1 MKNKTRFIPLV
12 IIGAVLLS
20 LLAVIPAFSA
30 QGDTAF
36 IDPDDTDETLD
47 WTNQGGSF
55 IVEVDDDDLDV
66 PIKHVLFPV
75 GAGGDLTQIS
85 GTVSIT
91 ANSNMIMRTDSMTA
105 SFSDVAEEDTI
116 LVSGQTV
123 REVVEVVAPAAAT
136 DDDPATPAMIK
147 VNVPF
152 SESDGGLSV
161 AKVNPDD
168 AQYDECPTCAA
179 VESIQTDGH
188 VVGNSFILTDRPVVD
203 SGVGVLADRL
213 TGSEDTLLGPTDVL
227 VVSHTKIS
235 SPLGVFDLL
244 ENGRVTLSAPPP
256 PNIYVAY
263 WGSVKND
270 TGAAVRLEST
280 SDPNG
285 ISVVLKET
293 GPTTGVFQL
302 MVNAGENDDTESKA
316 STEPPVLKVGASDT
330 IKLFYKDAKPSRT
343 DRATLSVESTDP
355 TFAALGPDNGT
366 TGKESRP
373 DINAQVSDANS
384 GVNEDSIRVVFARA
398 EAGSTEIGS
407 GDSEQRVPA
416 DDGKSRTISGS
427 SGFRITQSAS
437 SGLVGADDA
446 TVYWWVIAEDSAGN
460 VAVLD
465 RQETKDF
472 LQAEDAD
479 GNDMLD
485 TEGDPVTIELSQAT
499 DAEKSDL
506 DKESFPDACEPT
518 EFLNAF
524 ENADGIIEVENVD
537 VAISEDIA
545 SCQPYSYSIDFTEP
559 VLSEAVTGSHWD
571 SSSDDD
577 DKTVTDPADAEDTSI
592 RVDFSEDID
601 AESVDASD
609 FLVKMDE
616 DDKGKAP
623 SDAEVFAGRANS
635 VFLTV
640 SALDPDAKPMVEV
653 VDEIADIAGNVIED
667 DEVDAVDGIAPS
679 IEVTITGTGSEGG
692 RPVTDEEIV
701 VSITVNEAVATPK
714 VTVYNVDQTDLN
726 TDDDDASDEDL
737 DMVGSERNAVLKS
750 EGHYEFKFKSSSAG
764 LYSVFVTAGDAT
776 ENNQGKA
783 GDKVLP
789 ISLEDDTKALLF
801 EVDTDVAEPM
811 ITPEE
816 TDNPSPFITL
826 DYSGEGEEY
835 AVSGGEVTED
845 LDSHGKVT
853 IMSATFNGEDVTDAL
868 VTSDM
873 VKYLYKASDL
883 GSGEYKVEVTA
894 KDEAGNE
901 LESEGMVEIAERKP
915 YSVALAPGWN
925 LVSIPGEPAD
935 GDINSVIP
943 ADHPAR
949 SVLSYDPSIP
959 GAWLTATR
967 SNGAFEGTLTEITSG
982 RAYWIHT
989 TSFASIK
996 VDIPRLDAGSPV
1008 APPTINIVKGWN
1020 MVPVQ
1025 DVDEDREDVSAK
1037 SYFSGLDVSR
1047 VYWFDTV
1054 GNTWA
1059 SIDVGSVDN
1068 DDNATDMLQV
1078 GKGYWVFTTEEGTL
1092 AP

>member
-12 IIGAVLLS
+12 IIGAILLS

-30 QGDTAF
+30 QGNTAF
-36 IDPDDTDETLD
+36 IDPNDTDETLD
-47 WTNQGGSF
+47 WTRQGGTF
-55 IVEVDDDDLDV
+55 MVEVDDDDLDV
-66 PIKHVLFPV
+66 PVKHVLFPAGV
-75 GAGGDLTQIS
+75 GQDLRNL
-85 GTVSIT
+85 GAMVSIS
-91 ANSNMIMRTDSMTA
+91 ANSDMVTRTDSMTRA
-105 SFSDVAEEDTI
+105 FSGVTDGDSI

-123 REVVEVVAPAAAT
+123 REVEEVIAPVA
-136 DDDPATPAMIK
+136 DDASTSDNESAPAMIK

-152 SESDGGLSV
+152 SESSARPLTIARVQAS
-161 AKVNPDD
+161 D
-168 AQYDECPTCAA
+168 AMYDECPTCAE
-179 VESIQTDGH
+179 VEKVEQSADRI
-188 VVGNSFILTDRPVVD
+188 VGTSFILDNTPIAD
-203 SGVGVLADRL
+203 SGVGTLTDRL
-213 TGSEDTLLGPTDVL
+213 TGNTNTIVDRSDVL
-227 VVSHTKIS
+227 VLATNAIS
-235 SPLGVFDLL
+235 IPLTVFNVL
-244 ENGRVTLSAPPP
+244 ENGTVQLARSPDPTVDL
-256 PNIYVAY
+256 YVAY
-263 WGSVKND
+263 WGSVRND
-270 TGAAVRLEST
+270 TGAAVQLESS
-280 SDPNG
+280 SDPSG
-285 ISVVLKET
+285 IPAVLKET
-293 GPTTGVFQL
+293 GPNTGVFQL
-302 MVNAGENDDTESKA
+302 TVKAVPETENSNASAD
-316 STEPPVLKVGASDT
+316 PPELRVGASDT
-330 IKLFYKDAKPSRT
+330 IRLLYKDADPSRT
-343 DRATLSVESTDP
+343 DRSTLSVESTDP
-355 TFAALGPDNGT
+355 AFAALGPDNGT
-366 TGKESRP
+366 RGKESRP
-373 DINAQVSDANS
+373 DITTEVTDSNS
-384 GVNEDSIRVVFARA
+384 GVDEDSIRVVFARA
-398 EAGSTEIGS
+398 AAGATQIDSSEERTPVDDGRSRDLSSGS
-407 GDSEQRVPA
+407 GY
-416 DDGKSRTISGS
+416 
-427 SGFRITQSAS
+427 RITQSAS
-437 SGLVGADDA
+437 SNLVSSDDA
-446 TVYWWVIAEDSAGN
+446 TVYWWVVATDTAGN
-460 VAVLD
+460 LAVLD
-465 RQETKDF
+465 RQENKDF
-472 LQAEDAD
+472 LDLGANAD
-479 GNDMLD
+479 GNQMMKEISKATAEEKDMYD
-485 TEGDPVTIELSQAT
+485 E
-499 DAEKSDL
+499 
-506 DKESFPDACEPT
+506 ESFPDPC
-518 EFLNAF
+518 NSDAF
-524 ENADGIIEVENVD
+524 IEDFGSGGTIVIQGD
-537 VAISEDIA
+537 VAISAEIYG
-545 SCQPYSYSIDFTEP
+545 CQPYSYSIDFSEP
-559 VLSEAVTGSHWD
+559 ELTGVVTGSFWD
-571 SSSDDD
+571 ASSDDD
-577 DKTVTDPADAEDTSI
+577 DKTVTDPADADNTSI
-592 RVDFSEDID
+592 RVDFNEDLD
-601 AESVDASD
+601 ADSVQASD
-609 FLVKMDE
+609 FLVKMD
-616 DDKGKAP
+616 DDDDGDRP
-623 SDAEVFAGRANS
+623 NDAQVYVGNGDS

-640 SALDPDAKPMVEV
+640 DALDPDAQPIVEV
-653 VDEIADIAGNVIED
+653 VDEIMDIAGNSLESA
-667 DEVDAVDGIAPS
+667 DENAIDGIAPS
-679 IEVTITGTGSEGG
+679 IEVTVAGTGSEGG

-701 VSITVNEAVATPK
+701 ISISVNEAIAPPM
-714 VTVYNVDQTDLN
+714 VTIYDVDQTGVK
-726 TDDDDASDEDL
+726 TDDDSDSDEGL
-737 DMVGSERNAVLKS
+737 AVNSRGAAKSATLKS
-750 EGHYEFKFKSSSAG
+750 EGHYEFKFKSSRDG
-764 LYSVFVTAGDAT
+764 LFSVYVTAKDAT
-776 ENNQGKA
+776 EQNEGAK

-789 ISLEDDTKALLF
+789 LSLDDDTSALLF
-801 EVDTDVAEPM
+801 EVDTKVAEPM

-835 AVSGGEVTED
+835 AVSDDEVTED

-853 IMSATFNGEDVTDAL
+853 IMSATFNGEDITDAL

-989 TSFASIK
+989 TSFESIK

-1054 GNTWA
+1054 GNTWT

>member
-1 MKNKTRFIPLV
+1 VKNKTRFIPLV
-12 IIGAVLLS
+12 IIGAILLS

-36 IDPDDTDETLD
+36 IDPDDTDESLD
-47 WTNQGGSF
+47 WTRQGGIF

-66 PIKHVLFPV
+66 PIKYVLYPV
-75 GAGGDLTQIS
+75 AAQGSTDLSAVS

-91 ANSNMIMRTDSMTA
+91 ANSTMVAREGGGD
-105 SFSDVAEEDTI
+105 FSGVDDGDTI
-116 LVSGQTV
+116 LVAGQTV
-123 REVVEVVAPAAAT
+123 REVVAVMDSVE
-136 DDDPATPAMIK
+136 DDADTADVDESTPAMIE

-152 SESDGGLSV
+152 SENEGGLSI
-161 AKVNPDD
+161 AKVEASE
-168 AQYDECPTCAA
+168 AQYDECSTCAQ
-179 VESIQTDGH
+179 VESVSTSA
-188 VVGNSFILTDRPVVD
+188 VVGNNFILSHKPVVD
-203 SGVGVLADRL
+203 SGVGSNRL
-213 TGSEDTLLGPTDVL
+213 EGDTDTLIGSDDVL
-227 VVSHTKIS
+227 VVRQNAVGTSV
-235 SPLGVFDLL
+235 GVFNLL
-244 ENGRVTLSAPPP
+244 QNGTVALTGAAPGDM
-256 PNIYVAY
+256 YVAY

-285 ISVVLKET
+285 ISVVLTET
-293 GPTTGVFQL
+293 GPTTGIFQL
-302 MVNAGENDDTESKA
+302 TVSAGADDDTESDA
-316 STEPPVLKVGASDT
+316 SADPPVLKVGASDT
-330 IKLFYKDAKPSRT
+330 IRLLYKDAKPSRT
-343 DRATLSVESTDP
+343 DRATLAVESTDP
-355 TFAALGPDNGT
+355 TFTALAPENGT
-366 TGKESRP
+366 KGKESRP
-373 DINAQVSDANS
+373 DVTAQVTDANS
-384 GVNEDSIRVVFARA
+384 GVDEDSIRVAFSRA
-398 EAGSTEIGS
+398 AAGSTDIDS
-407 GDSEQRVPA
+407 GDSEQRVPV
-416 DDGKSRTISGS
+416 DDGRSRKLSAG

-437 SGLVGADDA
+437 SALSGSDDA
-446 TVYWWVIAEDSAGN
+446 TVYWWVVAEDAAGN

-472 LQAEDAD
+472 LEDDD
-479 GNDMLD
+479 G
-485 TEGDPVTIELSQAT
+485 EGNLVLVEVSRAT
-499 DAEKSDL
+499 DAQKDDL
-506 DKESFPDACEPT
+506 DKESHPDACDAD
-518 EFLNAF
+518 AF
-524 ENADGIIEVENVD
+524 IERFQNEDGELAVEDVD
-537 VAISEDIA
+537 VAISADIEG
-545 SCQPYSYSIDFTEP
+545 CQPFSYSIDFTEP
-559 VLSEAVTGSHWD
+559 VLSAAVTGSHWD
-571 SSSDDD
+571 ASSDDD

-592 RVDFSEDID
+592 RVDFSEDLD
-601 AESVDASD
+601 ADSVDASD
-609 FLVKMDE
+609 FMVKMDE

-623 SDAEVFAGRANS
+623 SDAEVFAGNGNS

-640 SALDPDAKPMVEV
+640 ATLDPDAQPIVEV
-653 VDEIADIAGNVIED
+653 VDEIMDVAGNALES

-679 IEVTITGTGSEGG
+679 IEVTIAGTGSEGG

-701 VSITVNEAVATPK
+701 VSISVNEAVATPK
-714 VTVYNVDQTDLN
+714 VTVYSVTQSGLM
-726 TDDDDASDEDL
+726 TDDDDDSDEGL
-737 DMVGSERNAVLKS
+737 TVAGTERNAVLKS
-750 EGHYEFKFKSSSAG
+750 EGNYEFKFKSSSAG

-789 ISLEDDTKALLF
+789 VSVEDDTKALLF
-801 EVDTDVAEPM
+801 EVDTGVADPM

-816 TDNPSPFITL
+816 TDNSSPFVTL
-826 DYSGEGEEY
+826 DYTGEGEEY
-835 AVSGGEVTED
+835 AVSDGEVTED

-853 IMSATFNGEDVTDAL
+853 IMSATFNGEDITDAL

-915 YSVALAPGWN
+915 YSLALAPGWN
-925 LVSIPGEPAD
+925 LVSIPAEPAD

-967 SNGAFEGTLTEITSG
+967 SNGGAFEGTLTEITSG

-989 TSFASIK
+989 TSFESIK
-996 VDIPRLDAGSPV
+996 VDIPRLSAGSPV

-1054 GNTWA
+1054 GNTWT
-1059 SIDVGSVDN
+1059 SVDVGSVD
-1068 DDNATDMLQV
+1068 DDGNAADMLQI

>member
-1 MKNKTRFIPLV
+1 M
-12 IIGAVLLS
+12 
-20 LLAVIPAFSA
+20 
-30 QGDTAF
+30 
-36 IDPDDTDETLD
+36 
-47 WTNQGGSF
+47 
-55 IVEVDDDDLDV
+55 
-66 PIKHVLFPV
+66 
-75 GAGGDLTQIS
+75 
-85 GTVSIT
+85 
-91 ANSNMIMRTDSMTA
+91 
-105 SFSDVAEEDTI
+105 
-116 LVSGQTV
+116 
-123 REVVEVVAPAAAT
+123 
-136 DDDPATPAMIK
+136 
-147 VNVPF
+147 
-152 SESDGGLSV
+152 
-161 AKVNPDD
+161 
-168 AQYDECPTCAA
+168 
-179 VESIQTDGH
+179 
-188 VVGNSFILTDRPVVD
+188 
-203 SGVGVLADRL
+203 
-213 TGSEDTLLGPTDVL
+213 
-227 VVSHTKIS
+227 
-235 SPLGVFDLL
+235 FDLL
-244 ENGRVTLSAPPP
+244 ENGRVTLSEAPPA
-256 PNIYVAY
+256 NIYVAY

-302 MVNAGENDDTESKA
+302 MVNAGENDDTDSNA

-416 DDGKSRTISGS
+416 DDGKSRKISGS

-499 DAEKSDL
+499 DAEKADL
-506 DKESFPDACEPT
+506 DKESFPDACNTT
-518 EFLNAF
+518 EFLGAF
-524 ENADGIIEVENVD
+524 DSDGIIEVENVD

-545 SCQPYSYSIDFTEP
+545 GCQPYSYSIDFTEP

-737 DMVGSERNAVLKS
+737 DMVGSERNCRTQVRR
-750 EGHYEFKFKSSSAG
+750 
-764 LYSVFVTAGDAT
+764 
-776 ENNQGKA
+776 
-783 GDKVLP
+783 
-789 ISLEDDTKALLF
+789 
-801 EVDTDVAEPM
+801 
-811 ITPEE
+811 
-816 TDNPSPFITL
+816 TL
-826 DYSGEGEEY
+826 
-835 AVSGGEVTED
+835 
-845 LDSHGKVT
+845 
-853 IMSATFNGEDVTDAL
+853 
-868 VTSDM
+868 
-873 VKYLYKASDL
+873 
-883 GSGEYKVEVTA
+883 
-894 KDEAGNE
+894 
-901 LESEGMVEIAERKP
+901 R
-915 YSVALAPGWN
+915 
-925 LVSIPGEPAD
+925 
-935 GDINSVIP
+935 
-943 ADHPAR
+943 
-949 SVLSYDPSIP
+949 
-959 GAWLTATR
+959 
-967 SNGAFEGTLTEITSG
+967 
-982 RAYWIHT
+982 
-989 TSFASIK
+989 
-996 VDIPRLDAGSPV
+996 
-1008 APPTINIVKGWN
+1008 
-1020 MVPVQ
+1020 VQ
-1025 DVDEDREDVSAK
+1025 V
-1037 SYFSGLDVSR
+1037 
-1047 VYWFDTV
+1047 
-1054 GNTWA
+1054 
-1059 SIDVGSVDN
+1059 
-1068 DDNATDMLQV
+1068 QV
-1078 GKGYWVFTTEEGTL
+1078 Q
-1092 AP
+1092 